1 MPQIGNTNKGIIM
14 MMMIIII
21 KIIVIIIINYYL
33 DIAKKIRLD
42 CFVDLGLKSI
52 IKHNIFELGLFE

>member
-1 MPQIGNTNKGIIM
+1 M
-14 MMMIIII
+14 MMIII